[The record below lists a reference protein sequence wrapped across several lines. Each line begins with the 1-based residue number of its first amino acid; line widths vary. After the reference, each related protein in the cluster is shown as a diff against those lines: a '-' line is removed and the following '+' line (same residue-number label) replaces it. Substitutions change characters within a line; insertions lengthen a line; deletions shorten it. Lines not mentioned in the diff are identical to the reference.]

1 MDTHALLHEKKLMR
15 VSVYRVES
23 ELGLIELHENGES
36 AFGLKLRCLVRREI
50 MSACEEAAAIQV
62 YRETVAVHRQ
72 RRLRELN
79 APRVIIASEMDP
91 KQIAAKLVPT
101 SLLDGFVF
109 LLDNMTEVWII
120 TVDWDDTSNDCDVQD
135 WESWPNDISDRG
147 W

>member
-50 MSACEEAAAIQV
+50 MSACEETAAIQV

-109 LLDNMTEVWII
+109 LLDNMAESWLI
-120 TVDWDDTSNDCDVQD
+120 TVDWGDESNDSDSQE
-135 WESWPNDISDRG
+135 WEN
-147 W
+147 